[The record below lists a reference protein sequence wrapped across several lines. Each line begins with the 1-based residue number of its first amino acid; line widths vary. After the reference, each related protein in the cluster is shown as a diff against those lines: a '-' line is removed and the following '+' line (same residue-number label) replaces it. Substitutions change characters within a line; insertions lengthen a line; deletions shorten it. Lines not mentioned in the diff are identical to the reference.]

1 MTQRRVAASVRLFRS
16 MGNELGKGSFFK
28 SMGLADIDDDTR
40 VSVCGH
46 GTTTIIWRGV
56 VAPAL
61 TREDKVHLMRMKKI
75 EKNSVHA
82 YMLMQHLR
90 YICMCVSM
98 RPERGH
104 ACTFRQVC
112 VCVCVGTAGPVRG
125 ACAL

>member
-16 MGNELGKGSFFK
+16 MGNHLGKGSFFK

-75 EKNSVHA
+75 GEKQCACIHAHVIPAIHLHVCVHA
-82 YMLMQHLR
+82 
-90 YICMCVSM
+90 
-98 RPERGH
+98 
-104 ACTFRQVC
+104 T
-112 VCVCVGTAGPVRG
+112 
-125 ACAL
+125 